1 MKETFIEKTF
11 ASEGLR
17 IIGQANAAITRYA
30 EQGYDLTLRQ
40 LYYQF
45 ISQDWFPDSWID
57 EAYNL
62 KHGLDRN
69 TKNTEKNYKSLG
81 GIISDARVAGLIDWD
96 AIADRGRSM
105 VQNAHWDNPRDFL
118 GAVVPQFAIR
128 KWDSQPGYVEV
139 MVEKQ
144 ALEGILEPV
153 CGELDVPF
161 TANKGYSSSSAMYAC
176 GRRFR
181 NKLRDGKEC
190 FIIYLGDH
198 DPSGLDMTRDV
209 VERIN
214 MFAKARLMFSTE
226 VEVQRVALNINQ
238 VKKLRPPENPA
249 KVTDPR
255 AKGYIREFGES
266 SWELDAIEPNALA
279 KLVKDAVYSIR
290 DADAWETAVNREDAM
305 RAELESM
312 AAKSKFK

>member
-1 MKETFIEKTF
+1 MRNKGMI
-11 ASEGLR
+11 SP
-17 IIGQANAAITRYA
+17 
-30 EQGYDLTLRQ
+30 LRQ

-81 GIISDARVAGLIDWD
+81 GIISDARVAGLIDWN